1 MLQPQ
6 AKTRIQIEQEERTLA
21 RQALQERAKELARKR
36 AVGEFR
42 NLLRHRYGSVIAG
55 WRSAIDPEEETASWE
70 VFEAAAKRQ
79 KFTGD
84 LDGLWEELVAEDEEV
99 LLLER
104 LEPAIVEAKQSFLE
118 GCVDRYG
125 SVDRAFLEMDL
136 PEKPLVGREDFA
148 RICIE
153 INMQKNR
160 RILFEYADSKRI
172 GTISLETI
180 EPEVAKEVF
189 GLGRCKEA
197 EEQLLDKEPFD
208 KERKTIMRRA
218 IEQCGATHRPPEEQ
232 RQRRQEVV
240 DMLEERFDSPVRAWA
255 NLLDIHAKGKLKRKE
270 FQTSM
275 SVLGYTGNINKLWE
289 ELGLKKK
296 QSVRFKD
303 LCPEVIEEIR
313 EFKNLAG
320 KKIITLIQVSE
331 VAAGPGKSKKAGA
344 PVDNEEFYKVID
356 AVEYPGDA
364 ERLLRHLDPGS
375 FGYANTRTLRILN
388 EQRNEEKAVPQ
399 FLKKFA
405 ENRQAILEQKIASV
419 VIPPAKELLA
429 KQDSL
434 RENCLN
440 EHHTKKETQNA
451 KEHFLRQ
458 LTSKFGSIA
467 KAWRLALDPELK
479 YAIENVDHLMKGM
492 KRAGQ
497 MPAEGGEHALRA
509 LAEKI
514 FQACMSKETEQISL
528 DCLDPR
534 TPAMLENFK
543 DQCEERFGSL
553 QDAFEK
559 VDVDGVGIVS
569 REDFRVL
576 CHEIKATDGIFRLL
590 EFLDPKR
597 TGEIRLSLIDGEVA
611 EDAML
616 ATQTRRQMQQQN
628 IQESDA
634 VPGGLQLAAQERAKR
649 PARRALEQ
657 VRQKL
662 VRKYGSILRAWK
674 TIQGNVTQDI
684 GPDGWLRFFD
694 RVGMDNREAALAW
707 ELVPKEED
715 KLSLARFEPRI
726 EEDYQALLRTIK
738 QRYSSN
744 MAMMLEM
751 DDGNLSMDFERFL
764 ELCYECQFR
773 GNERRLFEYLEEE
786 EGLIDF
792 RRIDQKVA
800 KELREQKEKEEA
812 KKKEEERL
820 KMQKKREERKAK
832 QAKKK
837 APEADPWEEPETQAS
852 MEEEPPKPKEVQQR
866 PKPPAGLGHLCLAM
880 KPPLVKLK
888 KTSSLP
894 SLRIGVRSQWND
906 RHHVAD
912 HLGNRDMNLIHM
924 LTSVETQEQEKCM
937 ARVRKKIGE
946 NPTMDWYEEQL
957 RLEEERN
964 AQIWA
969 PESDDEQED
978 EEEEALET
986 EHPVEVRNA

>member
-6 AKTRIQIEQEERTLA
+6 AKTLTQIEREERTLA
-21 RQALQERAKELARKR
+21 RQALQQRAKELARKR
-36 AVGEFR
+36 AVGDFR

-55 WRSAIDPEEETASWE
+55 WRVAIDPEEETCTWE
-70 VFEAAAKRQ
+70 VFEAAAKKQ
-79 KFTGD
+79 KFSGD

-118 GCVDRYG
+118 ACADRYG
-125 SVDRAFLEMDL
+125 SVERAFLEMDL
-136 PEKPLVGREDFA
+136 PEKPLIDHEDFA

-160 RILFEYADSKRI
+160 RILFEYADSKGI
-172 GTISLETI
+172 GTISLEAI
-180 EPEVAKEVF
+180 EPEVTKNVF
-189 GLGRCKEA
+189 GLSRCKEA
-197 EEQLLDKEPFD
+197 EDQLMEKEPYD

-232 RQRRQEVV
+232 RQHRQEIV
-240 DMLEERFDSPVRAWA
+240 DMLEERFDSPIRAWA

-275 SVLGYTGNINKLWE
+275 AVLGYTGNTNKLWE

-344 PVDNEEFYKVID
+344 PVDNEEFYKVMD
-356 AVEYPGDA
+356 AIEYPGDP
-364 ERLLRHLDPGS
+364 ERLLRHLDPGNM
-375 FGYANTRTLRILN
+375 GYANTRTLRILN
-388 EQRNEEKAVPQ
+388 EQRSEEKAVPQ
-399 FLKKFA
+399 FLKKYA
-405 ENRQAILEQKIASV
+405 ENRQALLEQKIASV

-434 RENCLN
+434 RESCL
-440 EHHTKKETQNA
+440 EEQQTKKETRNA
-451 KEHFLRQ
+451 KEEFLRK
-458 LTSKFGSIA
+458 LTNKFGSIA

-497 MPAEGGEHALRA
+497 MPAEGGEHALRTV
-509 LAEKI
+509 AEKI

-534 TPAMLENFK
+534 TPAMLEKFK
-543 DQCEERFGSL
+543 DLCEERFGSL

-569 REDFRVL
+569 REDFRML
-576 CHEIKATDGIFRLL
+576 CHEVKATDGIFRLM

-597 TGEIRLSLIDGEVA
+597 TGEIRLSLIDGEVV

-616 ATQTRRQMQQQN
+616 ATQTRRQMQQN
-628 IQESDA
+628 AQEQGDTI
-634 VPGGLQLAAQERAKR
+634 PGGLQHAAQERAKR

-657 VRQKL
+657 VKQRL

-674 TIQGNVTQDI
+674 TVQGNVTQDI
-684 GPDGWLRFFD
+684 GRDGWLRFFEH
-694 RVGMDNREAALAW
+694 VGMDNREAALAW
-707 ELVPKEED
+707 ELVPKVDD
-715 KLSLARFEPRI
+715 KLALARFEHRI
-726 EEDYQALLRTIK
+726 GEDFEALLRRIK
-738 QRYSSN
+738 ERYGSN
-744 MAMMLEM
+744 LAMMLEM
-751 DDGNLSMDFERFL
+751 DDGSLSMDFERFL

-773 GNERRLFEYLEEE
+773 GNERRLFEYLEQD
-786 EGLIDF
+786 EGLF
-792 RRIDQKVA
+792 GFERIDEKVA
-800 KELREQKEKEEA
+800 KDLQEQKEKEEA
-812 KKKEEERL
+812 KKKEEERR

-832 QAKKK
+832 QSKKK
-837 APEADPWEEPETQAS
+837 APAEADPWEEPETQAS
-852 MEEEPPKPKEVQQR
+852 LQEEELPKPKEAVR
-866 PKPPAGLGHLCLAM
+866 PKPPAGLGHLCIAM

-888 KTSSLP
+888 KASSLP

-906 RHHVAD
+906 RHHIAD

-937 ARVRKKIGE
+937 ARVRRKIAQ
-946 NPTMDWYEEQL
+946 NPTMDWFEEQL

-964 AQIWA
+964 SQIWA
-969 PESDDEQED
+969 PDSDEED
-978 EEEEALET
+978 EEEEAGEN
-986 EHPVEVRNA
+986 ENPVEVSHT